1 MVSGF
6 FTSPHDHERIRSG
19 EASEILIASK
29 FCGCDCWL
37 NRFRRS
43 FIYLSPEGAN
53 TFGKAGSDWHGTR
66 DQGPEEQVRDRFAFT
81 GTGSRVPGPDCHR
94 SSSSMSIA
102 SERIS
107 LTSTLNDSGMP
118 AAILCSPST
127 MDLYIWLRPCTSSDF
142 TVSISCSV

>member
-29 FCGCDCWL
+29 FCGWDCWL

-53 TFGKAGSDWHGTR
+53 SGGGVWVR
-66 DQGPEEQVRDRFAFT
+66 LPGP
-81 GTGSRVPGPDCHR
+81 GTGEREPASAKLLLLLVLGPLFRVPVVTVLPAPCR
-94 SSSSMSIA
+94 SPA
-102 SERIS
+102 S
-107 LTSTLNDSGMP
+107 GFP
-118 AAILCSPST
+118 
-127 MDLYIWLRPCTSSDF
+127 
-142 TVSISCSV
+142 

>member
-29 FCGCDCWL
+29 FCGWDCWL

-53 TFGKAGSDWHGTR
+53 SFVGQEER
-66 DQGPEEQVRDRFAFT
+66 ERGPGNGEQE
-81 GTGSRVPGPDCHR
+81 RVCRNP
-94 SSSSMSIA
+94 
-102 SERIS
+102 
-107 LTSTLNDSGMP
+107 
-118 AAILCSPST
+118 CSPFPVPASPFFQLHV
-127 MDLYIWLRPCTSSDF
+127 DRQRADF
-142 TVSISCSV
+142 

>member
-53 TFGKAGSDWHGTR
+53 SLSAEDVGDEGR
-66 DQGPEEQVRDRFAFT
+66 E
-81 GTGSRVPGPDCHR
+81 GSRPRASAPSLLAPRPRFITVLPAPCR
-94 SSSSMSIA
+94 SPA
-102 SERIS
+102 S
-107 LTSTLNDSGMP
+107 G
-118 AAILCSPST
+118 SP
-127 MDLYIWLRPCTSSDF
+127 
-142 TVSISCSV
+142 

>member
-43 FIYLSPEGAN
+43 FIASLHYGEIESD
-53 TFGKAGSDWHGTR
+53 GKAGERMTERERGCRAS
-66 DQGPEEQVRDRFAFT
+66 
-81 GTGSRVPGPDCHR
+81 VPIPRQR

-118 AAILCSPST
+118 ADILCSPST

-142 TVSISCSV
+142 TVSISCRVYAAP